1 MFFFVETSLST
12 LRVPIFSRA
21 SMLTFKAA
29 GFMATSTSG
38 LSPGVN
44 TSRLEKFSWNPE
56 TPARVPAGARIS
68 AGKSGRV
75 LRSLPASADSL
86 VNCMPATCMP
96 SPESPAKRMTTVS
109 RVSTRLRGL
118 VTPSSIVS
126 TYTAGGGP
134 LQFLPAALSV
144 VVPTLDEAE
153 ALPATL
159 AAARQ
164 PGVHEVIVVDGGS
177 RDDTRAVACS
187 LADRVLEAPRG
198 RARQMNAGA
207 AAARGDVLLFLH
219 ADTRLP
225 AGYAQAVAGALA
237 DPAVVGGRFDV
248 RLDAAGLAYR
258 AIGRLISLRSR
269 LTHVATGDQAIF
281 VRRAVFERLGGY
293 PLVPLMEDVA
303 LSRAM
308 KRAGRVACLN
318 ETVTTSAR
326 RWQRHGV
333 ARTVLV
339 MWALRAAYYAG
350 VPPARLARIYP
361 DAR

>member
-1 MFFFVETSLST
+1 M
-12 LRVPIFSRA
+12 
-21 SMLTFKAA
+21 
-29 GFMATSTSG
+29 G
-38 LSPGVN
+38 
-44 TSRLEKFSWNPE
+44 
-56 TPARVPAGARIS
+56 GAR
-68 AGKSGRV
+68 
-75 LRSLPASADSL
+75 
-86 VNCMPATCMP
+86 
-96 SPESPAKRMTTVS
+96 
-109 RVSTRLRGL
+109 
-118 VTPSSIVS
+118 
-126 TYTAGGGP
+126 
-134 LQFLPAALSV
+134 LQFLSAALSV

-164 PGVHEVIVVDGGS
+164 PGVCEVIVVDGGS
-177 RDDTRAVACS
+177 RDGTLAVARP
-187 LADRVLEAPRG
+187 LADRVL
-198 RARQMNAGA
+198 AGA
-207 AAARGDVLLFLH
+207 AAARADVLLFLH

-258 AIGRLISLRSR
+258 ALGRLISLRSR
-269 LTHVATGDQAIF
+269 LTRVATGDQAIF
-281 VRRAVFERLGGY
+281 VRRVVFERLGGY

-308 KRAGRVACLN
+308 KRAGRVACLS

-333 ARTVLV
+333 ARTVLL

-350 VPPARLARIYP
+350 VPPARLARVYP

>member
-1 MFFFVETSLST
+1 MRMPPGFRSPTFI
-12 LRVPIFSRA
+12 LR
-21 SMLTFKAA
+21 AA
-29 GFMATSTSG
+29 GFIATSTSRS
-38 LSPGVN
+38 SPGVN
-44 TSRLEKFSWNPE
+44 TSFEEKLRWKAL
-56 TPARVPAGARIS
+56 TPASVPAGARMS

-75 LRSLPASADSL
+75 AGAMPASAASVVDCL
-86 VNCMPATCMP
+86 PATCLP
-96 SPESPAKRMTTVS
+96 SP
-109 RVSTRLRGL
+109 
-118 VTPSSIVS
+118 
-126 TYTAGGGP
+126 
-134 LQFLPAALSV
+134 
-144 VVPTLDEAE
+144 
-153 ALPATL
+153 
-159 AAARQ
+159 
-164 PGVHEVIVVDGGS
+164 GS
-177 RDDTRAVACS
+177 RAQ
-187 LADRVLEAPRG
+187 
-198 RARQMNAGA
+198 QMNAGA
-207 AAARGDVLLFLH
+207 AAARADVLLFLH

-258 AIGRLISLRSR
+258 ALGRLISLRSR
-269 LTHVATGDQAIF
+269 LTRVATGDQAIF